1 MYNLVQLIIN
11 LIDYY
16 KINKILIGHW
26 IRSFHY
32 NILIYILIFMI
43 LLPKKYSF
51 YIILFYIIFIVLPFL
66 FFRGCWVSQLENKLI
81 HDNTNICDLWLEIM
95 NLKINN
101 SNRYYFTIFLGLFY
115 IILLCII
122 YRFKFI

>member
-16 KINKILIGHW
+16 NINKILIGHW

-81 HDNTNICDLWLEIM
+81 HDNINICDLGLEIM
-95 NLKINN
+95 NLKINSN
-101 SNRYYFTIFLGLFY
+101 NRYYFTIFLGIFY
-115 IILLCII
+115 IILLYII
-122 YRFKFI
+122 YWFKFI